1 MELLTRYSGITAIIV
16 YSLILFVILKLT
28 KKKRVT
34 KEETT
39 DNNVEEK
46 NRTYERL
53 DLADEDATVA
63 CLVASIDAR
72 QQYHKN
78 VQILSVRR
86 IG

>member
-39 DNNVEEK
+39 DNNVEET

-53 DLADEDATVA
+53 DLTDEDATVA